1 MLGNL
6 TITNGHRQVRKPSQK
21 AEQVADLLHGT
32 AIRLLRFVRKEDAA
46 AGITGPQLSV
56 LSVLVYAGPQ
66 TLGKLAAA
74 EQVRPPTMSQMVTEL
89 EKRGLA
95 MRKPLDRRSVL
106 VTVTEKGK
114 RLLEAGRKRRL
125 AKLATALSALPSEHL
140 ETLREASEL
149 IVSVTEF
156 TI

>member
-1 MLGNL
+1 
-6 TITNGHRQVRKPSQK
+6 VRKPSQK
-21 AEQVADLLHGT
+21 AEQTADLLHGT
-32 AIRLLRFVRKEDAA
+32 AIRLLRFVRKEDVA

-74 EQVRPPTMSQMVTEL
+74 EQVKPPTMSQMVNEL

-95 MRKPLDRRSVL
+95 VRKPIDRRSIEVS
-106 VTVTEKGK
+106 VTDKGR

-125 AKLATALSALPSEHL
+125 AKLSSALSELSAEKLDV
-140 ETLREASEL
+140 LREAAEM
-149 IVSVTEF
+149 IVGVTEF
-156 TI
+156 TV